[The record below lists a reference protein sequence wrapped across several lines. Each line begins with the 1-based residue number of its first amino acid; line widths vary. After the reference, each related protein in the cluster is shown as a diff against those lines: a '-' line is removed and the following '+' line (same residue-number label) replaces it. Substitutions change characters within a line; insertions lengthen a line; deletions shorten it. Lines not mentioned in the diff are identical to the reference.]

1 MNIETVDELADQIAD
16 WMGIYGGCRNI
27 TEHDDKCTYN
37 KEKPFCCRV
46 GFVGAIAER
55 MREAVENEKKLEQL
69 ELKNNIL

>member
-16 WMGIYGGCRNI
+16 WLGIYGGCKNI
-27 TEHDDKCTYN
+27 TENDDKCTYD
-37 KEKPFCCRV
+37 KEKPFCCRT

-69 ELKNNIL
+69 ELKKIK